1 MAISSLYLRPY
12 SEVFSMGDN
21 SVVPMVKAGHG
32 RRKGILGKL
41 DESDSRLREWPIWL
55 STETRDCRISRPPL
69 FYSFCGRKTGI
80 SADRWYQP
88 QCLWSCLAST
98 SYPINCLPFL
108 GTQKHWPKVTKSG
121 LFPNRAQGTLSQ
133 LFSKMSPQGHR
144 DVVHVPGG
152 ETSVTKVRREAVRR
166 GWSSLSSWLLER
178 KTWETK
184 LGRWALNAVQIGVRF
199 DSVADRRESNN
210 HIESKDGHF
219 PMRHV
224 TDRARGRC
232 FQ

>member
-1 MAISSLYLRPY
+1 
-12 SEVFSMGDN
+12 MGDH

-41 DESDSRLREWPIWL
+41 DESNSRLREWPTWL
-55 STETRDCRISRPPL
+55 STETRDGRISRPPL
-69 FYSFCGRKTGI
+69 FCSFCCRKTGI

-88 QCLWSCLAST
+88 QCLWSCLVST
-98 SYPINCLPFL
+98 RYPDLPFL
-108 GTQKHWPKVTKSG
+108 GTQKHCVQKVTKSG
-121 LFPNRAQGTLSQ
+121 LFPNRAQGTLSR
-133 LFSKMSPQGHR
+133 LFSRMSTR
-144 DVVHVPGG
+144 RKDTETWAHVPGG

-166 GWSSLSSWLLER
+166 GWSSLSSWFLEH

-184 LGRWALNAVQIGVRF
+184 LWRWALNAVQIGVRF
-199 DSVADRRESNN
+199 YSVADRRESNN

-219 PMRHV
+219 HMRHV

-232 FQ
+232 FT